1 MSKAPT
7 DYDELVADNRRLR
20 LDKRDLI
27 ASRERCRKALAWFIQ
42 SYGQAPRLIPGQND
56 GHVASYQA
64 AVEALARIDEKVEPK

>member
-27 ASRERCRKALAWFIQ
+27 ASRERCRKALRSCVDVGI
-42 SYGQAPRLIPGQND
+42 GGPL
-56 GHVASYQA
+56 V
-64 AVEALARIDEKVEPK
+64 VEALKRIDEKVEPKDG